1 MLDHAVPSGQT
12 RQADTLQAEG
22 SRLWGRGATLGRR
35 AGGGVPSPRHLSGLN
50 YTGTRRSLPGNS
62 AFHPKDIAGR
72 EQFQR
77 Q

>member
-35 AGGGVPSPRHLSGLN
+35 AGGGALAPATCQASTIRERAAPCPETARSM
-50 YTGTRRSLPGNS
+50 RR
-62 AFHPKDIAGR
+62 I
-72 EQFQR
+72 
-77 Q
+77 